1 MVYDNQCFL
10 SFNNFMKKIDYLNF
24 MDKETDLF
32 KSIWEGDFLDLP
44 FSKAYVFFLF
54 IIHKSLSQGG
64 HLQS

>member
-1 MVYDNQCFL
+1 
-10 SFNNFMKKIDYLNF
+10 